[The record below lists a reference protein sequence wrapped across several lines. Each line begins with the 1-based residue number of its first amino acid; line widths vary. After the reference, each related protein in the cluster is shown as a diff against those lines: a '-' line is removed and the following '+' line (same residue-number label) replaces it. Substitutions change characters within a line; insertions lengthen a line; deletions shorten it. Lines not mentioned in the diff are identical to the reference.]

1 MIVPLSDI
9 LSHLVGFPAAGALAI
24 VPAPAPA

>member
-9 LSHLVGFPAAGALAI
+9 PN
-24 VPAPAPA
+24 